1 MRNWFADDCM
11 LLRSVIYASPR
22 DELIVALDLG
32 ENAINYVYIKNLLE
46 ATFLLASHWFLKNY
60 GRLWGFNAIVT
71 SRKTFRPVTAS
82 AIYRTKLFLT

>member
-1 MRNWFADDCM
+1 M

-22 DELIVALDLG
+22 DELIVALG

-60 GRLWGFNAIVT
+60 GRLWDFNDIVT
-71 SRKTFRPVTAS
+71 SRKTFRHVTA
-82 AIYRTKLFLT
+82 

>member
-1 MRNWFADDCM
+1 MRNWFADCV

-22 DELIVALDLG
+22 DELIVALG

-60 GRLWGFNAIVT
+60 GRL
-71 SRKTFRPVTAS
+71 
-82 AIYRTKLFLT
+82 

>member
-1 MRNWFADDCM
+1 MCNWFADDCM

-22 DELIVALDLG
+22 DELIVALGLG

-60 GRLWGFNAIVT
+60 GRL
-71 SRKTFRPVTAS
+71 
-82 AIYRTKLFLT
+82 